1 MTQATESANRNPSLA
16 NLAKLLQVFR
26 EAEEIDPLV
35 ATTLSYFKATFD
47 YSLIWIGL
55 YDRKKHCLVGKGGKA
70 PGKDMSFLTRS
81 LSLSAGDRLEEV
93 LIQMQPLTVPD
104 LGAEVRAGEW
114 AQMAKH
120 WQVQGSLILPIR
132 QKDLCLGLMIL
143 GASHWGFSLREG
155 DKAQFEIVLGE
166 LGAAIHRVMLSQH
179 QLRSATKSSTE
190 DVWPNLLQQAQ
201 ASTDIN
207 QRLTAIVETTHR
219 HLTPTRTEIHWY
231 DPLPQR
237 FQLRLGY
244 PAKRAA
250 RFSSDGQGEGL
261 EATAVW
267 NFYEALNANRLVAI
281 GDAYSPFKADLT
293 ARLLREFQARSLL
306 AAPILGAGELRGFL
320 LIKTTEARIWDEA
333 EKTFVQG
340 VTNLISLLAPL
351 EAIETTI
358 QTIRNDQL
366 LLAGIARA
374 IYSERD
380 WRKSLTQTAEQL
392 CKRLQ
397 AERFALIEADAET
410 GEFTIAY
417 QHHAKSRRPLPQILP
432 GLSEVDWKMLE
443 QGETAVA
450 IENLTAD
457 LRLFTWRPDLQEV
470 DLNSLLV
477 CNTAPGQQ
485 PLAGVVL
492 VARESHSTWSQA
504 DRELLQSAAQQLG
517 VIFQQFRLQ
526 QQTEQMEKHYQA
538 LDRGLAEIRQAGQI
552 TALEQTAVHNIAQSL
567 NVPLVVL
574 VTWSPSD
581 QVARIAAITA
591 QNKNFAI
598 HQDSVILL
606 YQDALVQWLLQSE
619 TTLPLQVGDLPPE
632 SRQWLSASGIGQL
645 LGTALRTAAGH
656 EATGIVVVADGPERF
671 WRDRDQHALLTLANQ
686 LAWSRRALVLID
698 VFQAQRSALQQ
709 LNWYKNRQ
717 LEEFYKMVGA
727 ATQRLQR
734 LFDQGKIP
742 ADLHFEQTLR
752 QFGIAINSMLP
763 LLRHEQWQLQTS
775 EGAASLATLLRRAM
789 DRIDSLVKK
798 RQLWPQVHNLDSRVK
813 VAGDMVKLESIFYEV
828 LAAACRRSPA
838 QGRLDIWCQPI
849 DDQFLEIAITDNGA
863 IEPALLAE
871 LQHGRSL
878 DLLAP
883 SAIDRLPGLILAIC
897 QALIHQLGGD
907 LSFYTLED
915 GRTLSRLVVPLADP
929 DQVTTLLK

>member
-1 MTQATESANRNPSLA
+1 MTQATESANRNPPLA
-16 NLAKLLQVFR
+16 NLAKLLHLFR
-26 EAEEIDPLV
+26 EAEEVDALA
-35 ATTLSYFKATFD
+35 ATTLSYFKAVFD
-47 YSLIWIGL
+47 YSLIWLGL

-70 PGKDMSFLTRS
+70 PGKDISFLTRS
-81 LSLSAGDRLEEV
+81 LSLNAGDRLEEV
-93 LIQMQPLTVPD
+93 LIQMQPVTIPD
-104 LGAEVRAGEW
+104 LGAETRAGEW
-114 AQMAKH
+114 APMAKQ

-132 QKDLCLGLMIL
+132 HKDLCLGVMIL
-143 GASHWGFSLREG
+143 GASHWGLSVKET
-155 DKAQFEIVLGE
+155 DKAQFEIVLGA

-179 QLRSATKSSTE
+179 QLRAATQTVDE
-190 DVWPNLLQQAQ
+190 VWPKLLQQAQ
-201 ASTDIN
+201 EGADLN
-207 QRLTAIVETTHR
+207 QRLTAIAETIHR

-231 DPLPQR
+231 DPLPQL

-244 PAKRAA
+244 PVKRTA
-250 RFSSDGQGEGL
+250 RFSTDGKVEGL

-293 ARLLREFQARSLL
+293 ARLLREFQARSFL

-320 LIKTTEARIWDEA
+320 LVKTTEARIWDDT
-333 EKTFVQG
+333 EKAFVQG
-340 VTNLISLLAPL
+340 ATQLLSLLAPMETI
-351 EAIETTI
+351 EATI
-358 QTIRNDQL
+358 QTIRNDQV

-380 WRKSLTQTAEQL
+380 WRKSLAQTAEL
-392 CKRLQ
+392 ICKRLQ
-397 AERFALIEADAET
+397 AERFVLLEADAET
-410 GEFTIAY
+410 GEFAIAY
-417 QHHAKSRRPLPQILP
+417 QHHAKSRRPLPAILP
-432 GLSEVDWKMLE
+432 PLSEVDWKMLE
-443 QGETAVA
+443 QSESAVA
-450 IENLTAD
+450 IENLAAD

-470 DLNSLLV
+470 ELHSLLA
-477 CNTAPGQQ
+477 CSTAPGQ
-485 PLAGVVL
+485 PLTGVVL
-492 VARESHSTWSQA
+492 VARESHSTWGQA
-504 DRELLQSAAQQLG
+504 DRELLQAAAQQLG
-517 VIFQQFRLQ
+517 VVFQQFRLQ
-526 QQTEQMEKHYQA
+526 QQTEQLEKHYQA
-538 LDRGLAEIRQAGQI
+538 LDRGLAEIRQIGQLA
-552 TALEQTAVHNIAQSL
+552 TLEQTAVRNIAQSL
-567 NVPLVVL
+567 DVPLVVL

-581 QVARIAAITA
+581 QVARIGAIA
-591 QNKNFAI
+591 VQNKNFAI

-619 TTLPLQVGDLPPE
+619 TCLPLQVGDLPPE
-632 SRQWLSASGIGQL
+632 SRQWLSAAGIGQL

-656 EATGIVVVADGPERF
+656 EPTGIVVVADGPDRF
-671 WRDRDQHALLTLANQ
+671 WRDRDQHALLTLTNQ
-686 LAWSRRALVLID
+686 LAWSRRSLVLIE
-698 VFQAQRSALQQ
+698 VFQSQRSALQQ

-752 QFGIAINSMLP
+752 QFGIAINSMIP
-763 LLRHEQWQLQTS
+763 LLRHEQWQLQTA

-789 DRIDSLVKK
+789 DRIDAMVKK
-798 RQLWPQVHNLDSRVK
+798 RQLWPQVHNLDSRIK
-813 VAGDMVKLESIFYEV
+813 VAGDMVKLEAIFYEV
-828 LAAACRRSPA
+828 LAAACRRSPP

-849 DDQFLEIAITDNGA
+849 DDQFLEIAITDNGV

-897 QALIHQLGGD
+897 QALIHQLNGD
-907 LSFYTLED
+907 LTFYALED
-915 GRTLSRLVVPLADP
+915 GRTLSRLVVPIADP

>member
-1 MTQATESANRNPSLA
+1 MTQTTESTNRNPPLA
-16 NLAKLLQVFR
+16 NLAKLLHVFR
-26 EAEEIDPLV
+26 EADEIEPLV

-81 LSLSAGDRLEEV
+81 LSLTAGDRLEEV
-93 LIQMQPLTVPD
+93 LIQMRPLTVPD
-104 LGAEVRAGEW
+104 LGAEARAGEW
-114 AQMAKH
+114 ARMAKQ

-143 GASHWGFSLREG
+143 GASHWGITLREG
-155 DKAQFEIVLGE
+155 DKAQFDIVLGE

-179 QLRSATKSSTE
+179 QLRSPAQPINE
-190 DVWPNLLQQAQ
+190 LWPKLLQQTQ
-201 ASTDIN
+201 DSQDLN
-207 QRLTAIVETTHR
+207 QRLAAIVETVHR

-231 DPLPQR
+231 DPLLQV

-244 PAKRAA
+244 PAKRTT
-250 RFSSDGQGEGL
+250 RLSSEGQVEGL

-267 NFYEALNANRLVAI
+267 NFYEALKANRLVAI

-306 AAPILGAGELRGFL
+306 AAPILDRGELRGFL
-320 LIKTTEARIWDEA
+320 LVKTTEARIWDEA
-333 EKTFVQG
+333 EKTCVQG
-340 VTNLISLLAPL
+340 VTNLIALLSPL
-351 EAIETTI
+351 ETIEATL
-358 QTIRNDQL
+358 QTIRSDQL

-380 WRKSLTQTAEQL
+380 WRKSLAQTAEQL

-397 AERFALIEADAET
+397 AERFALLEADAET
-410 GEFTIAY
+410 GEFSIAY
-417 QHHAKSRRPLPQILP
+417 QHHAKSRRPLPPVLP
-432 GLSEVDWKMLE
+432 SLSEVDWKMLE
-443 QGETAVA
+443 QGETPVA

-477 CNTAPGQQ
+477 CNTAPGQS
-485 PLAGVVL
+485 LAGVAL
-492 VARESHSTWSQA
+492 VARERPSTWSQA

-517 VIFQQFRLQ
+517 VISQQFRLQ

-552 TALEQTAVHNIAQSL
+552 TTLEQTAVHNIAQSL

-574 VTWSPSD
+574 VTWAPSD
-581 QVARIAAITA
+581 QVARIAAIA
-591 QNKNFAI
+591 VQNKNFAI

-619 TTLPLQVGDLPPE
+619 TCLPLQVDDLPPE
-632 SRQWLSASGIGQL
+632 SRQWLSAAGIGQL

-656 EATGIVVVADGPERF
+656 EPTGIVVIADGPDRF

-734 LFDQGKIP
+734 LLEQGKIP
-742 ADLHFEQTLR
+742 ADLHLEQTLR

-828 LAAACRRSPA
+828 LAAACRRSPT

-849 DDQFLEIAITDNGA
+849 DDQFLEIAITDNGV

-897 QALIHQLGGD
+897 QALIQQLSGN
-907 LSFYTLED
+907 LTFYALED

>member
-1 MTQATESANRNPSLA
+1 MTQATEPANRNLPLA
-16 NLAKLLQVFR
+16 NLAKLLHVFR
-26 EAEEIDPLV
+26 EAEAIDPIV
-35 ATTLSYFKATFD
+35 ATTLSYFKAVFD
-47 YSLIWIGL
+47 YSLVWIGL

-70 PGKDMSFLTRS
+70 PGKDLSFLTRS
-81 LSLSAGDRLEEV
+81 LNLTAGDRLEEV
-93 LIQMQPLTVPD
+93 LIQMQPLTIPD
-104 LGAEVRAGEW
+104 LGAEARAGEW
-114 AQMAKH
+114 AAMAKN
-120 WQVQGSLILPIR
+120 WQIQGSLILPIR
-132 QKDLCLGLMIL
+132 QKDLCLGVMIL
-143 GASHWGFSLREG
+143 GASHWGISVKDS
-155 DKAQFEIVLGE
+155 DKAHFEIILAE

-179 QLRSATKSSTE
+179 QLRSATKPIE
-190 DVWPNLLQQAQ
+190 DVWPKLLQQAQ
-201 ASTDIN
+201 EATDLN
-207 QRLTAIVETTHR
+207 QRLTAIIETVHR

-231 DPLPQR
+231 DPLPQL

-250 RFSSDGQGEGL
+250 RFSPDNKVEGL

-306 AAPILGAGELRGFL
+306 AAPILATGELRGFL
-320 LIKTTEARIWDEA
+320 MVKSTEARIWDDT
-333 EKTFVQG
+333 EKAFVQG
-340 VTNLISLLAPL
+340 VTQLLSLLAPL
-351 EAIETTI
+351 ETMETTI
-358 QTIRNDQL
+358 ATIRSDQT

-397 AERFALIEADAET
+397 TERFVLLEADAET
-410 GEFTIAY
+410 GEFTIVY
-417 QHHAKSRRPLPQILP
+417 QHHAKSRRPLPTVLP
-432 GLSEVDWKMLE
+432 TLSEVDWKMLE
-443 QGETAVA
+443 QSETAVA
-450 IENLTAD
+450 IENLAAD

-470 DLNSLLV
+470 ELNSLLV
-477 CNTAPGQQ
+477 CSTAPGQA
-485 PLAGVVL
+485 LSGVVL

-517 VIFQQFRLQ
+517 VIFQQFQLQ
-526 QQTEQMEKHYQA
+526 QQTERMEKHYQA
-538 LDRGLAEIRQAGQI
+538 LDRGLAEIRQAGQL
-552 TALEQTAVHNIAQSL
+552 TALEQMAVQSIAQSL
-567 NVPLVVL
+567 DVPLVVL

-581 QVARIAAITA
+581 QVARIAAIA
-591 QNKNFAI
+591 VRNKNFAI

-619 TTLPLQVGDLPPE
+619 TCLPLQVGDLPPE
-632 SRQWLSASGIGQL
+632 SRQWLSAAGIGQL

-656 EATGIVVVADGPERF
+656 EPTGIVVVADGPDRF

-686 LAWSRRALVLID
+686 LAWSRRALVLIE
-698 VFQAQRSALQQ
+698 VFQSQRSALQQ

-798 RQLWPQVHNLDSRVK
+798 RQLWPQVHNLDSRIK
-813 VAGDMVKLESIFYEV
+813 VAGDMIKLEGIFYEV

-838 QGRLDIWCQPI
+838 QGRLDIWCQLI
-849 DDQFLEIAITDNGA
+849 DDKFLEIAITDNGE
-863 IEPALLAE
+863 IEPALLVE

-883 SAIDRLPGLILAIC
+883 SAIDRLPGLVLAIC
-897 QALIHQLGGD
+897 QAMIQQLSGD
-907 LSFYTLED
+907 LSFYALED
-915 GRTLSRLVVPLADP
+915 GRTLSRIVVPIADP